1 MVTKMFFI
9 STNLKIK
16 KYSACITLLNG
27 WKKKFFFVCLV
38 MIGKNSFL
46 KFYFDGKFSQGFY
59 LRINFLK
66 KGASTTNKGT
76 SFFAMNNT
84 ISSSN
89 CFL

>member
-1 MVTKMFFI
+1 MYYIIEWLEKKI
-9 STNLKIK
+9 S
-16 KYSACITLLNG
+16 
-27 WKKKFFFVCLV
+27 FVYLV
-38 MIGKNSFL
+38 MIGKSSFL
-46 KFYFDGKFSQGFY
+46 NFFFDGKFNQGFY
-59 LRINFLK
+59 LRINLLR